1 MAQAPID
8 SEMMRSLASLLND
21 NDLSEIEYE
30 TEDFRIRIARTV
42 QANISYMAAPAP
54 AAAGVSA
61 PAAAAAQPAAPEDL
75 AKHPGAMKSPM
86 VGVVYFTPEPGAEP
100 FVSVGDQVSEGQ
112 TLCLIEAMKTFN
124 PIHAQRS
131 GKVLHILVE
140 DGQPVEYGEPLLI
153 VG

>member
-42 QANISYMAAPAP
+42 QANISYMAAPAAAP
-54 AAAGVSA
+54 AAAGASA
-61 PAAAAAQPAAPEDL
+61 PAAPIAPEDL
-75 AKHPGAMKSPM
+75 SKHPGAMKSPM